1 MAIPFLNHLDLTDI
15 SQLQNAL
22 LHKTTS
28 GVASAVEA
36 KIIYDT
42 GSSTIKYYDG
52 TQWIEL
58 GGDTDN
64 YVDSIAFDT
73 STGVLTLGRTGTLSD
88 LTVDLDGRYQ
98 AAGNYDNY
106 LQWQITDG
114 SQTDDV
120 ASDQVVKFV
129 ANSTPGTAGAA
140 LTGNGTTSDPY
151 IITYTFPNDNDD
163 NYVDGMSLSGNTLT
177 LSRTGSLS
185 DLTQDLSG
193 LGFVDGSGTQNYV
206 AKWTPDGDTLG
217 NSQIFDNGTNV
228 GVNTANPQTQFHV
241 DGHVRVTNGNLNII
255 NSSLPILYL
264 STSSTSTDDY
274 ALQNSGGHFQIK
286 NNAGLGEIQFQVR
299 NGGQIRLD
307 NYGSQT
313 FTGTAAYN
321 LSVDS
326 SGNIIET
333 AAAVTTDVLQ
343 GNSADSTNAER
354 YITFVDNATGAQQAK
369 TDANFRFNPSTDTL
383 SVTNLIVSGD
393 TTYHNETIQIVEN
406 NTISFEGTT
415 ADAYEVHL
423 TSADATADR
432 TQTLQDASGTIALLS
447 DITGT
452 NSGTNTGD
460 QNLFST
466 VAVSGQSN
474 VVADS
479 TSDTLT
485 LAAGSN
491 VTITTNASTD
501 TVTIAS
507 TDTNT
512 QLATAAALIDV
523 SVMGSNDTASFTHG
537 LASKNL
543 IVQLYDTT
551 SGLVVHADVDHTSN
565 NAISITF
572 AATGTALA
580 NAGIGDIRVV
590 VIDAKNGLTDKTVS
604 YS

>member
-42 GSSTIKYYDG
+42 GSNTIKYYDG
-52 TQWIEL
+52 TQWVEL
-58 GGDTDN
+58 GGDT
-64 YVDSIAFDT
+64 
-73 STGVLTLGRTGTLSD
+73 
-88 LTVDLDGRYQ
+88 
-98 AAGNYDNY
+98 
-106 LQWQITDG
+106 
-114 SQTDDV
+114 
-120 ASDQVVKFV
+120 
-129 ANSTPGTAGAA
+129 
-140 LTGNGTTSDPY
+140 
-151 IITYTFPNDNDD
+151 D

-177 LSRTGSLS
+177 LTRTGSLA

-217 NSQIFDNGTNV
+217 NSIIYDNGTQV
-228 GVNTANPQTQFHV
+228 GVNTTSPAAGVKFHV
-241 DGHVRVTNGNLNII
+241 EGHVRVNNGNLNIT
-255 NSSLPILYL
+255 NSTLPILYL
-264 STSSTSTDDY
+264 NTSSTSTDNY
-274 ALQNSGGHFQIK
+274 ALQNNAGNFQIK
-286 NNAGLGEIQFQVR
+286 NIAGLGEIQFQVR
-299 NGGQIRLD
+299 NDGQIRLD
-307 NYGSQT
+307 NYGSNT

-333 AAAVTTDVLQ
+333 AAAVTTDILQ
-343 GNSADSTNAER
+343 GNSADSANSER

-415 ADAYEVHL
+415 ADAHEVHL

-466 VAVSGQSN
+466 VAVSGQSD

-507 TDTNT
+507 ADTNT

-523 SVMGSNDTASFTHG
+523 SAMGSDDTASFTHG
-537 LASKNL
+537 LASQNL

-551 SGLVVHADVDHTSN
+551 SGLVVHADVDHTST

-580 NAGIGDIRVV
+580 SAGIGDIRAV
-590 VIDAKNGLTDKTVS
+590 VIDAKHGLTDKTVS

>member
-42 GSSTIKYYDG
+42 GSNTIKYYDG
-52 TQWIEL
+52 TQWVEL
-58 GGDTDN
+58 GGDT
-64 YVDSIAFDT
+64 
-73 STGVLTLGRTGTLSD
+73 
-88 LTVDLDGRYQ
+88 
-98 AAGNYDNY
+98 
-106 LQWQITDG
+106 
-114 SQTDDV
+114 
-120 ASDQVVKFV
+120 
-129 ANSTPGTAGAA
+129 
-140 LTGNGTTSDPY
+140 
-151 IITYTFPNDNDD
+151 D

-177 LSRTGSLS
+177 LTRTGSLS

-415 ADAYEVHL
+415 ADAHEVHL

-580 NAGIGDIRVV
+580 NAGIGDIRAV

>member
-42 GSSTIKYYDG
+42 GSNTIKYYDG
-52 TQWIEL
+52 TQWVEL
-58 GGDTDN
+58 GGDT
-64 YVDSIAFDT
+64 
-73 STGVLTLGRTGTLSD
+73 
-88 LTVDLDGRYQ
+88 
-98 AAGNYDNY
+98 
-106 LQWQITDG
+106 
-114 SQTDDV
+114 
-120 ASDQVVKFV
+120 
-129 ANSTPGTAGAA
+129 
-140 LTGNGTTSDPY
+140 
-151 IITYTFPNDNDD
+151 D

-177 LSRTGSLS
+177 LTRTGSLS

>member
-42 GSSTIKYYDG
+42 GSNTIKYYDG
-52 TQWIEL
+52 TQWVEL
-58 GGDTDN
+58 GGDT
-64 YVDSIAFDT
+64 
-73 STGVLTLGRTGTLSD
+73 
-88 LTVDLDGRYQ
+88 
-98 AAGNYDNY
+98 
-106 LQWQITDG
+106 
-114 SQTDDV
+114 
-120 ASDQVVKFV
+120 
-129 ANSTPGTAGAA
+129 
-140 LTGNGTTSDPY
+140 
-151 IITYTFPNDNDD
+151 D

-177 LSRTGSLS
+177 LTRTGSLA

-241 DGHVRVTNGNLNII
+241 DGHTRITNGNLNII

-264 STSSTSTDDY
+264 STSSTSTDNY

-286 NNAGLGEIQFQVR
+286 NVAGLGDIQFQVR
-299 NGGQIRLD
+299 NGGQIKFD
-307 NYGSQT
+307 NYGQNS
-313 FTGTAAYN
+313 FTGTVAYN

-333 AAAVTTDVLQ
+333 AAATTTDVLQ

-354 YITFVDNATGAQQAK
+354 YITFVNNATGAQQAK

-423 TSADATADR
+423 TSADATADQ
-432 TQTLQDASGTIALLS
+432 TQTLQDASGTIALTS

-466 VAVSGQSN
+466 IAVSGQSN

-485 LAAGSN
+485 FAAGSN
-491 VTITTNASTD
+491 VTITTTAGSD

-512 QLATAAALIDV
+512 QLATAAALVDV
-523 SVMGSNDTASFTHG
+523 SAMAGNDTASFTHNLG
-537 LASKNL
+537 SKNL

-580 NAGIGDIRVV
+580 SAGIGDIRVV
-590 VIDAKNGLTDKTVS
+590 VIDAKDGLTDKTVS

>member
-1 MAIPFLNHLDLTDI
+1 MAIPFLNHLDLTDV

-42 GSSTIKYYDG
+42 GSNTIKYYDG

-64 YVDSIAFDT
+64 YVD
-73 STGVLTLGRTGTLSD
+73 
-88 LTVDLDGRYQ
+88 
-98 AAGNYDNY
+98 
-106 LQWQITDG
+106 
-114 SQTDDV
+114 
-120 ASDQVVKFV
+120 
-129 ANSTPGTAGAA
+129 
-140 LTGNGTTSDPY
+140 
-151 IITYTFPNDNDD
+151 
-163 NYVDGMSLSGNTLT
+163 GMSLSGNTLT
-177 LSRTGSLS
+177 LTRTGSLA

-217 NSQIFDNGTNV
+217 NSIIFDNGSQV
-228 GVNTANPQTQFHV
+228 GIGTTAVSTFKLTV
-241 DGHVRVTNGNLNII
+241 DGPLKVNDNVNITRDTIATIYLNT
-255 NSSLPILYL
+255 
-264 STSSTSTDDY
+264 TSSSTDNY
-274 ALQNSGGHFQIK
+274 AVQNSGGTFQIK
-286 NNAGLGEIQFQVR
+286 NNSDNQLVFQLL
-299 NGGQIRLD
+299 NSGQAKFNL
-307 NYGSQT
+307 YGQNT

-343 GNSADSTNAER
+343 GNSADSANSER

-383 SVTNLIVSGD
+383 SVTNLVVSGD

-415 ADAYEVHL
+415 ADAHEVHL

-432 TQTLQDASGTIALLS
+432 TQTLQDASGTIALTS

-466 VAVSGQSN
+466 IAVSGQSN

-485 LAAGSN
+485 LVGGSN
-491 VTITTNASTD
+491 VTITTAAGSD

-512 QLATAAALIDV
+512 QLATAAALVDV
-523 SVMGSNDTASFTHG
+523 SAMASNDTASFTHG
-537 LASKNL
+537 LGSQNL

-551 SGLVVHADVDHTSN
+551 SGLVVHADVDHTST

-580 NAGIGDIRVV
+580 SAGIGDIRVV
-590 VIDAKNGLTDKTVS
+590 VIDAKHGLTDKTVS